1 MQGPRPQCTM
11 EASKNARARE
21 LPGCWRCCLCLPWP
35 QSASESR
42 RVFLSCVPLCCFAP
56 QPARRGHKA
65 AAWHPYVPPPRNTPP
80 RVFRYSRGSETN
92 QRPCACAVPCACR
105 RAQGSPHSRRR
116 PQGAPACM
124 MACAAPQGAKQG
136 AYIRRTI
143 GGLYPLRWAQK
154 RAHFFPLIFPL
165 YAVIESRIKGRRMP
179 PEAAKPHENPPETRP

>member
-65 AAWHPYVPPPRNTPP
+65 AAWHPYVPPSEKYASARFPLLARVRDKPAALRLRGAVRVQAGPGKPP
-80 RVFRYSRGSETN
+80 QPPEGPGCPCLHDGLCGSAGCKTAGVYPPGHW
-92 QRPCACAVPCACR
+92 RPVP
-105 RAQGSPHSRRR
+105 P
-116 PQGAPACM
+116 PMGAEKGP
-124 MACAAPQGAKQG
+124 
-136 AYIRRTI
+136 
-143 GGLYPLRWAQK
+143 
-154 RAHFFPLIFPL
+154 FFPLIFPL

-179 PEAAKPHENPPETRP
+179 PEAAKQAENPTESGA

>member
-1 MQGPRPQCTM
+1 MLVVRYNFREGHRETRREVLQGPRPQCTM

-42 RVFLSCVPLCCFAP
+42 RVFLSCVSLCCFAP

-65 AAWHPYVPPPRNTPP
+65 AAWRPYVPPLREIRLRAFSATRAGPRQT
-80 RVFRYSRGSETN
+80 SGL
-92 QRPCACAVPCACR
+92 
-105 RAQGSPHSRRR
+105 
-116 PQGAPACM
+116 APARCRARAGGPREAPAAAGGPPCM

-154 RAHFFPLIFPL
+154 RAHFSPLFSPF
-165 YAVIESRIKGRRMP
+165 MQ
-179 PEAAKPHENPPETRP
+179 